1 MNDIEFMRFKL
12 GPYISRVFIEK
23 QFRIPDLDPDKKK
36 LFIFDKKTATLFSKG
51 IEDYLVLPCG
61 EENKSWKNVEQIHKK
76 AIKMELSRESI
87 FIGIG
92 GGLLGD
98 IVAFAAST
106 YMRGCSLI
114 LLPTTLLSM
123 VDAGV
128 GGKTGI
134 NFMGFKNMVGSF
146 YPAEE
151 IYIYLSAIKSL
162 TEKDYRQG
170 IAEVIKTA
178 MLGDEELFR
187 MVQNESDKIKKRDT
201 NILENIVKRCIAVKG
216 RIVEDDFKE
225 KGKRAFLNLGHTF
238 AHALESVTELKS
250 FAHGDAVAWGINCAI
265 NLGLILGITNP
276 QYAKTVKEVIRLY
289 KFKTKLPKLDPVK
302 IYKAMAKDKKRL
314 KKSIRFILQKNL
326 CQTSIEEVEKK
337 IILESLK

>member
-1 MNDIEFMRFKL
+1 MNEVEFMRLKL

-23 QFRIPDLDPDKKK
+23 KFKIPTLEAGKKK
-36 LFIFDKKTATLFSKG
+36 LFIFDEKTAALFSKG

-61 EENKSWKNVEQIHKK
+61 EKNKSWKNVELIHKK
-76 AIKMELSRESI
+76 AVKMELTRGSV

-106 YMRGCSLI
+106 YMRGCGLV
-114 LLPTTLLSM
+114 LTPTTLLAM
-123 VDAGV
+123 VDAGI

-134 NFMGFKNMVGSF
+134 NFMGYKNMVGSF

-151 IYIYLSAIKSL
+151 IFIYLSALKSL

-178 MLGDEELFR
+178 MLGDEELFK
-187 MVQNESDKIKKRDT
+187 MLLNESDKIKKRDM
-201 NILENIVKRCIAVKG
+201 NILGNIVKRCIAVKG

-238 AHALESVTELKS
+238 AHALESVTELKTIN
-250 FAHGDAVAWGINCAI
+250 HGDAVAWGIIRAM
-265 NLGLILGITNP
+265 NLGVKLGITNQ
-276 QYAKTVKEVIRLY
+276 QYAETVREILNLY
-289 KFKTKLPKLDPVK
+289 KFKIKIPKLDYNK
-302 IYKAMAKDKKRL
+302 IYKAMGKDKKRL
-314 KKSIRFILQKNL
+314 NESIRFILQKNL
-326 CQTSIEEVEKK
+326 CQTSIEEVDKK
-337 IILESLK
+337 TVLESLK